1 MNRIATKYIL
11 DTHALVW
18 FLEGN
23 PRLGAGAKAVLED
36 ETSELILPMIA
47 LAEACWIIEHGR
59 TSIPKVA
66 DFLATIDD
74 DPRIQVVP
82 LDRSILDKT
91 LDITVITEM
100 HDRQIIA
107 TALNI
112 ADSGENVI
120 VLTKDNNIQLSELV
134 PIVWK

>member
-1 MNRIATKYIL
+1 MNGIATKYIL

-23 PRLGAGAKAVLED
+23 PRLGAGVKAVLED

-59 TSIPKVA
+59 TSIPKAA
-66 DFLATIDD
+66 DFLAAVDD

-91 LDITVITEM
+91 LDITVIKEM

-120 VLTKDNNIQLSELV
+120 VLTKDNDIQLSGLV
-134 PIVWK
+134 PIVWE